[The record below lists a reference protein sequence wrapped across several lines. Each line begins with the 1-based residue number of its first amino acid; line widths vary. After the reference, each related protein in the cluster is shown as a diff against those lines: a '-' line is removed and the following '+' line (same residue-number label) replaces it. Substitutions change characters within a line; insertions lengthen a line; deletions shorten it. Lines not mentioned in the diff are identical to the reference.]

1 MDRPRDYHIS
11 VEVRKINT
19 IRYMWNLS
27 YNTNK
32 HIYEIETGLYIYR
45 TDLWFPS
52 WGEEEGGKDWEF
64 GIWRFKLLYKRWIK
78 NKHREL
84 YSVSCNK
91 S

>member
-32 HIYEIETGLYIYR
+32 HIYEIETGLYIYIEQTCGSQAGVR
-45 TDLWFPS
+45 RK
-52 WGEEEGGKDWEF
+52 EGRIGSLGF
-64 GIWRFKLLYKRWIK
+64 GDSNCYTKGG
-78 NKHREL
+78 
-84 YSVSCNK
+84 
-91 S
+91 